1 MARILSSRDLELLVK
16 MVPELDTDI
25 SKPGYRSLLSPISKH
40 FSSSASEFCQRL
52 DRLSGPELSYL
63 TDLIFLGEECL
74 TCLADEYLEI
84 LLDKIRRDISPQKAE
99 DLMEFLGYIKE
110 E

>member
-1 MARILSSRDLELLVK
+1 MARILSSKDLELLKK

-25 SKPGYRSLLSPISKH
+25 SNPGFRSLLSPISKH
-40 FSSSASEFCQRL
+40 FSSSASDFHQRL

-63 TDLIFLGEECL
+63 IDLIYQGDECL
-74 TCLADEYLEI
+74 TCLVDEYLDI
-84 LLDKIRRDISPQKAE
+84 LLDKIRRDISIQKAD
-99 DLMEFLGYIKE
+99 DLVEFLGYIKE